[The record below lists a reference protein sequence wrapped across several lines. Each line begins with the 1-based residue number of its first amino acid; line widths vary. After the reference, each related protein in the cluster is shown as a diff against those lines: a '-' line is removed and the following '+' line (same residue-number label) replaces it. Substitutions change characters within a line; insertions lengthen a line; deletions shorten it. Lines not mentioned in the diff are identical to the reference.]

1 MGRGLLAKGG
11 PLSSP
16 LPYSFPPVVGPSKL
30 SFRGCSSQL
39 TLGTFPMYKYGQGE
53 PPLLLGAKLGR
64 GRQEWLGP
72 EVRPARIKQL
82 HLGACV
88 CRPEACYRGFLYQII
103 LSRPLRGCLE
113 EQASGG
119 LRVDCE
125 RSRER
130 EPGRW
135 GAASTEVPQH
145 TGVNISA
152 PPTCFICGLLAL
164 LPIQGVSWSFPRE
177 TTIPL

>member
-16 LPYSFPPVVGPSKL
+16 LPYSFPPVVGPPKL

-64 GRQEWLGP
+64 GWQEWLGP

-82 HLGACV
+82 HLGAWGGC
-88 CRPEACYRGFLYQII
+88 PEACYRGFLYQII
-103 LSRPLRGCLE
+103 LSIPLRGCLE
-113 EQASGG
+113 EQARRG